1 MMLSERER
9 EFLLKQERRE
19 RSWRSLRWLAL
30 FGSAVGLAVMLW
42 NMRRLLDLMTD
53 NGGSAWAWFAPFAWF
68 TLIVVG
74 GVMGWT
80 LSRWRGDVK
89 TELLIR
95 LIREHEKAAAQPGA
109 PPNGGPAMRPGNSG
123 VTEGPPSV
131 S

>member
-1 MMLSERER
+1 MTLTRPER
-9 EFLLKQERRE
+9 EFLRREERRE
-19 RSWRSLRWLAL
+19 RSWRSFRWLAL
-30 FGSAVGLAVMLW
+30 LGSALGLAVTLR

-68 TLIVVG
+68 TLIVMSG
-74 GVMGWT
+74 LLGWT

-89 TELLIR
+89 TALLVR

-109 PPNGGPAMRPGNSG
+109 PLNGGPATQPGNSG